1 MGCPDSSLRCH
12 APTQPVRDAVNPSSP
27 SQGPHLGNGSQR
39 GRLCPL
45 KGIREIR
52 EGGFG
57 PLQLLGVTAVTQ
69 WVEARKA
76 MPGRI
81 PPKETCCAS
90 NIPPDIHVGE
100 RPVYPILQLNS
111 GLHIF

>member
-1 MGCPDSSLRCH
+1 MGCPDSSLRSH

-39 GRLCPL
+39 GWLCPL
-45 KGIREIR
+45 KGIRELR

-69 WVEARKA
+69 WVKARKA
-76 MPGRI
+76 MPGGESPQGDLLCI
-81 PPKETCCAS
+81 KYPPRYSRGGKARLSHPTT
-90 NIPPDIHVGE
+90 
-100 RPVYPILQLNS
+100 
-111 GLHIF
+111 